1 MLGGDKIKQ
10 ILYLECYSGISGDM
24 LVAALIDLG
33 VPQEKL
39 IKALKTIPIK
49 DFEILITK
57 VKKSCVLATDF
68 NVILKENS
76 HDHDMQYLHGNKK
89 YQIKKAKRSFKEINK
104 IIEETNISTKAK
116 QIAKKIFNILALA
129 EAEVHGIE
137 PKDVCFHSFKA
148 SDEIIDI
155 IAIAY
160 ALDYL
165 KLNEVVVS
173 PLYEGSGIIRC
184 QHGFIPVPSPA
195 TLNIIK
201 SYNLNLHLTSIAG
214 ELVTPT
220 GAAAAAAI
228 KTSDKLPDNYNI
240 VKVGM
245 GAGKRKY
252 ETAGILRA
260 MIIERKD

>member
-39 IKALKTIPIK
+39 IKTLKTIPIK

-68 NVILKENS
+68 NVTLKENS
-76 HDHDMQYLHGNKK
+76 YDHDMQYLHGNKK
-89 YQIKKAKRSFKEINK
+89 YQIK
-104 IIEETNISTKAK
+104 KAK

-173 PLYEGSGIIRC
+173 PLYEGSGIIRY

-201 SYNLNLHLTSIAG
+201 SHNLNLHLTSIAG

-220 GAAAAAAI
+220 GAAAVAAI

-245 GAGKRKY
+245 GVGKRKY